1 MLLRWLRRSATP
13 WEANAFCVFLEEQV
27 KSSQRDRLVLAPG
40 ATEVGAGHP
49 RIDRSMKLMELVNE
63 VYGRLLSECKITW
76 NDWLHS
82 YLLAANM
89 MRNIPVEL
97 AQLGM
102 ANLGGGMVA
111 SLFFDTRMDGL
122 GRKHAQRK
130 LDLNSERPFIA
141 GG

>member
-1 MLLRWLRRSATP
+1 
-13 WEANAFCVFLEEQV
+13 
-27 KSSQRDRLVLAPG
+27 
-40 ATEVGAGHP
+40 
-49 RIDRSMKLMELVNE
+49 
-63 VYGRLLSECKITW
+63 
-76 NDWLHS
+76 
-82 YLLAANM
+82 M

-130 LDLNSERPFIA
+130 LDLNSERHFIA